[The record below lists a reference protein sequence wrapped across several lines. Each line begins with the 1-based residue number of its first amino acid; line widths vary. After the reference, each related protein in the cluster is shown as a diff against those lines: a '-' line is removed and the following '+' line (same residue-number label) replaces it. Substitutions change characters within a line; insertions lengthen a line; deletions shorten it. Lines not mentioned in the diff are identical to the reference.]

1 MGNALPYCQAEG
13 SSREM
18 PYPKKVK
25 GEVGMTVEEI
35 LKVDRRPS
43 FKLQRRWRIAIIG
56 VGGIAQSAHLPAYRK
71 GQMLGL
77 PIEIVAAADIDE
89 RRRER
94 ARRLWGISAI
104 YADFREMLDKERID
118 VVDITLHWQRH
129 AEEKQA
135 AVEAAAE
142 RGCHILLQKPMA
154 ATWEQCVAMAEAAK
168 RAGVLLA
175 VNQNARFAPTF
186 FAVRKL
192 IDAGAVGKPF
202 AVLLRSDF
210 PNRYEAMVHDFCVHT
225 MDLLRWF
232 LGATPTLVAATA
244 RHDERY
250 RWCVTFLLR
259 FPNGVVATA
268 IDITSTPF
276 ATGWRCEIHGSEGS
290 LLGVERYDDA
300 VTMEP
305 STVRWVGVDGA
316 EVVLRGTYPYVP
328 DAFLW
333 ALCDLLEAAEQGR
346 QPLCNAD
353 DNLQTM
359 HLLFEAERMLGLNGK

>member
-1 MGNALPYCQAEG
+1 MN
-13 SSREM
+13 
-18 PYPKKVK
+18 VD
-25 GEVGMTVEEI
+25 EI
-35 LKVDRRPS
+35 LKVERRPH
-43 FKLQRRWRIAIIG
+43 FQLQRRWRIALIG

-71 GQMLGL
+71 GQLLGL

-89 RRRER
+89 RRREQAHR
-94 ARRLWGISAI
+94 FWGIPAT
-104 YADFREMLDKERID
+104 YADFREMLEKERID

-142 RGCHILLQKPMA
+142 HGCHILLQKPMA

-168 RAGVLLA
+168 GAGVLLA

-186 FAVRKL
+186 FAVRRL
-192 IDAGAVGKPF
+192 IEAGAIGKPF

-210 PNRYEAMVHDFCVHT
+210 PNRYAEMVHDFCVHT

-232 LGATPTLVAATA
+232 LGATPTLVSAIAQ
-244 RHDERY
+244 HDERY
-250 RWCVTFLLR
+250 RWCITFLLR
-259 FPNGVVATA
+259 FPNGAVATA
-268 IDITSTPF
+268 IDTSSIPF
-276 ATGWRCEIHGSEGS
+276 ATGWRCEVHGFEGS

-300 VTMEP
+300 LTMKP
-305 STVRWVGVDGA
+305 PTVRWVGIDGA
-316 EVVLRGTYPYVP
+316 EVVLRGSYSYVP

-333 ALCDLLEAAEQGR
+333 SLCDLLEAAEQGR
-346 QPLCNAD
+346 QPLCSAE

-359 HLLFEAERMLGLNGK
+359 HLLFEAERVLGLTSK